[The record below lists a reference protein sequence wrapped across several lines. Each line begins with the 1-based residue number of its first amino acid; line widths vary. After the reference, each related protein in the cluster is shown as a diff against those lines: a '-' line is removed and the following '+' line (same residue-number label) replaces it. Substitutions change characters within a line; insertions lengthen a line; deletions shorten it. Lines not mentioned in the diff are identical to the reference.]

1 MSRIVHDFTTEIPDW
16 ESRLALVDI
25 AKATPEQLDAL
36 KVTPSNMKVSD
47 YLLTLAHD
55 PETLKH
61 RSVLF
66 NAIMYGQGGLS
77 RGERELGAIGAS
89 LVNRC
94 VYCMA
99 VHASRFIGYTKRPDV
114 VETVF
119 KDGSDAQLE
128 PRLRLILD
136 FAVKLSASPVAATA
150 TDVEAL
156 RRAGL
161 SKLDIHDLIQSVAL
175 FGWANRLMH
184 SLGDPVRAAK
194 TAARTVPAA

>member
-1 MSRIVHDFTTEIPDW
+1 MSAVVHDFTTQIPEW
-16 ESRLALVDI
+16 KSRLALVDL
-25 AKATPEQLDAL
+25 AAATPEQLDAL

-47 YLLTLAHD
+47 YMLTLAHD

-77 RGERELGAIGAS
+77 RSERELGAIGAS

-99 VHASRFIGYTKRPDV
+99 VHTSRFIALSKRPDV
-114 VETVF
+114 VEAIF
-119 KDGSDAQLE
+119 ADGRDAALE
-128 PRLRLILD
+128 PRMKLILD
-136 FAVKLSASPVAATA
+136 FAVRLSSSPVALTIE
-150 TDVEAL
+150 DVEVL
-156 RRAGL
+156 RAAGL
-161 SKLDIHDLIQSVAL
+161 SKLEIYDLIQSVAL

-184 SLGDPVRAAK
+184 SLGDPVRME
-194 TAARTVPAA
+194 PAAA